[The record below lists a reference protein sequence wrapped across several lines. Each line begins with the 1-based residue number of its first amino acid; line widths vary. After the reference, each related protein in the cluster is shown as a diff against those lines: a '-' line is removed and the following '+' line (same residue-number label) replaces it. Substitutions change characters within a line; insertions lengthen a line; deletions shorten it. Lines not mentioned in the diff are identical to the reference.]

1 MYEYGL
7 AYLAA
12 HQGPQAAAEFQ
23 KIPYHPT
30 VQFAVGIVPLAHPLK
45 LADTDAQPVL
55 SASSASR
62 LLNL

>member
-23 KIPYHPT
+23 KILHHP
-30 VQFAVGIVPLAHPLK
+30 
-45 LADTDAQPVL
+45 
-55 SASSASR
+55 ASSSP
-62 LLNL
+62 